1 MSSRDLFAFEWLT
14 HLKWVG
20 RKYQILLPNIKSNRL
35 TFNIQQLY
43 KRNVQIF
50 QTCMS
55 KHWKSK
61 NSALQENEWTWGKI
75 LCLAFFALRYML
87 ALSWRKVWGWFQ
99 ELGSHYFVRAMFRS
113 QRWLYCPFLL
123 VCFRILLLQCLDF
136 QQWVPYYKNK
146 NGTDCSI
153 VVNWLQPKSHC
164 CHICPQYWSL
174 QKNFS
179 KKIRKMCCRGL
190 AGYSGGAGANNNKQ
204 GSNWLKV
211 AHHLLDFGQV
221 YPLVCHRS
229 NGECNI
235 GNEQQNIKFLCNP
248 ISSLPPL
255 WFSVDRRV
263 WSESQ
268 KIYHVFCSY
277 QALLMTLKVIIL
289 LSV

>member
-75 LCLAFFALRYML
+75 LGLAFFTLRYML

-136 QQWVPYYKNK
+136 QQWVPYYRNK
-146 NGTDCSI
+146 NGTDCRI

-179 KKIRKMCCRGL
+179 KKDYENVLQGPSRVFWWCR
-190 AGYSGGAGANNNKQ
+190 SKQ
-204 GSNWLKV
+204 
-211 AHHLLDFGQV
+211 
-221 YPLVCHRS
+221 
-229 NGECNI
+229 
-235 GNEQQNIKFLCNP
+235 QQARVKLIKSCSPPSRLW
-248 ISSLPPL
+248 SSLPACLPP
-255 WFSVDRRV
+255 VKRRMQY
-263 WSESQ
+263 W
-268 KIYHVFCSY
+268 
-277 QALLMTLKVIIL
+277 
-289 LSV
+289 

>member
-1 MSSRDLFAFEWLT
+1 MSSNDLFPFEWLT

-61 NSALQENEWTWGKI
+61 NTVLHENEWTWGKI
-75 LCLAFFALRYML
+75 LGLAFFTLR
-87 ALSWRKVWGWFQ
+87 
-99 ELGSHYFVRAMFRS
+99 YFVRAMFRS

-146 NGTDCSI
+146 NGTDCRI

-174 QKNFS
+174 LNYFS
-179 KKIRKMCCRGL
+179 KKNYENVLQGPRVFWWCR
-190 AGYSGGAGANNNKQ
+190 SKQ
-204 GSNWLKV
+204 
-211 AHHLLDFGQV
+211 
-221 YPLVCHRS
+221 
-229 NGECNI
+229 
-235 GNEQQNIKFLCNP
+235 QQARVKLIKSCSPPSRLW
-248 ISSLPPL
+248 SSLPACLPP
-255 WFSVDRRV
+255 VKRRMQY
-263 WSESQ
+263 W
-268 KIYHVFCSY
+268 
-277 QALLMTLKVIIL
+277 
-289 LSV
+289 